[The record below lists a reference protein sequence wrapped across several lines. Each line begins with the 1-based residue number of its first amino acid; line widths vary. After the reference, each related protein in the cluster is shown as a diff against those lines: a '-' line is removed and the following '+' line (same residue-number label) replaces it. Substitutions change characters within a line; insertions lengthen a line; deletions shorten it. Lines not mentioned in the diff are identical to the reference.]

1 MKKEM
6 ARSPRMHI
14 DDLHFEHEQWK
25 RELNFF
31 KEEYKFFTNRL
42 EEIASR
48 YTKAEVMKE
57 LEHFQN
63 QLYIQNN
70 AIDQL
75 LHDIKANE
83 HELATYAESH
93 PVAVDRVL
101 FEDHEPLRE
110 QVSINRDIV
119 TQFKSEYQRFLAKW
133 M

>member
-6 ARSPRMHI
+6 EQGPKAHI

-25 RELNFF
+25 RELNFL
-31 KEEYKFFTNRL
+31 KDEYKFFTNRL
-42 EEIASR
+42 EEIATR

-63 QLYIQNN
+63 QLYIQKN

-75 LHDIKANE
+75 LHDINQKE
-83 HELATYAESH
+83 HELASYAEAF
-93 PVAVDRVL
+93 PVAVDHVL
-101 FEDHEPLRE
+101 FDDHKPLRE
-110 QVSINRDIV
+110 QVNINRDIV